1 MNAAALGMILAGAA
15 LFWWLRP
22 RQAEG
27 DAPASDAGMWRI
39 EDGDA
44 GLALPAAALEL
55 PTAGMLPGPSWS
67 PPAAAAPYLSA
78 IARAERVYGL
88 PDQLLAR
95 LLWQESRYRADI
107 IDGRS
112 KSPAGAVGIA
122 QFMPATAAEF
132 GIDAR
137 DPWASIDAAGRYL
150 SQLYRRF
157 GNWPEALA
165 AYNWGQGNVS
175 RRGLDAAPAETRA
188 YYSQIMAD
196 VGIA

>member
-1 MNAAALGMILAGAA
+1 MNAAALGMLMAGAA
-15 LFWWLRP
+15 LLWWLRP
-22 RQAEG
+22 RMAQAAAAEG
-27 DAPASDAGMWRI
+27 DADYAVVWRA

-44 GLALPAAALEL
+44 GLSLPSAGMMPAA
-55 PTAGMLPGPSWS
+55 SWT

-78 IARAERVYGL
+78 IERAERVHGL
-88 PDQLLAR
+88 PAGLLAR
-95 LLWQESRYRADI
+95 LLYQESRYRADI

-112 KSPAGAVGIA
+112 RSPAGAIGIA

-132 GIDAR
+132 GIDPR
-137 DPWASIDAAGRYL
+137 DPWASIDAAALYL

-157 GNWPEALA
+157 GNWSEALA

-175 RRGLDAAPAETRA
+175 RRGIDAAPAETRA

-196 VGIA
+196 VGLA